1 MDAIVVGIDM
11 LIKKFGPTNKGK
23 QRLCLITDAKYPIKD
38 PYEGTKKDQVDA
50 ICQQMKAHG
59 VKFDCIV
66 YREPGAMRTSVMDE
80 NDHLL
85 DLFSKRIVARTVH
98 VDSPLSLLGAL
109 RTRNIMPVTV
119 FRGDMEISSNMKI
132 KVRIRCNRLL
142 SYCLLVHV

>member
-1 MDAIVVGIDM
+1 M

-23 QRLCLITDAKYPIKD
+23 QRLCLITDAKYRIKD

-80 NDHLL
+80 NDHIL
-85 DLFSKRIVARTVH
+85 DLFSKRIIARSVH
-98 VDSPLSLLGAL
+98 VDNPLSLLGAL
-109 RTRNIMPVTV
+109 RTRKIMPVTV
-119 FRGDMEISSNMKI
+119 FRGDLEISSNMKI